1 MNANLDMQP
10 APQGSSLLAHDALTG
25 LAQARKTLPCKWF
38 YDATGSDLFERIT
51 ETPEYYP
58 TRVEARLL
66 QDLSGEL
73 AHSIPDLS
81 LIIEPGSGSSAKTR
95 ILLETQPKLREYVP
109 MDISADFLYA
119 TAEKLEHDFPHLKV
133 NPLVCD
139 FTALKQPLA
148 LGKNPSAANHC
159 QACMVFFPGSTIGN
173 FNTAEAV
180 ALLRNMRL
188 LIARN
193 TCWLLLGVD
202 MTQDAAKLHAAYNDA
217 AGITAQFNKNILARI
232 NRELHAD
239 FDLEAFQHRAIF
251 NEAQH
256 RVEMHLVSLCRQ
268 QVTVAGERF
277 RFAGGETIHTEN
289 SYKYPQPLFE
299 SLLHEAGWS
308 VNRVWRDTV
317 ESGFGVYLLR
327 SYH

>member
-1 MNANLDMQP
+1 MNANCDIQP
-10 APQGSSLLAHDALTG
+10 QQEAGSLLAHDTLAG
-25 LAQARKTLPCKWF
+25 LSQPKKTLPCKWF
-38 YDATGSDLFERIT
+38 YDAIGSDLFERIT

-66 QDLSGEL
+66 QDLSGDIASL
-73 AHSIPDLS
+73 IPDLS

-95 ILLETQPKLREYVP
+95 ILLDSQPKLREYVP
-109 MDISADFLYA
+109 MDISADFLHA
-119 TAEKLEHDFPHLKV
+119 SAEKLEEDFPHLQV

-139 FTALKQPLA
+139 FTALTEPLA
-148 LGKNPSAANHC
+148 IGHNR
-159 QACMVFFPGSTIGN
+159 ACMVFFPGSTIGN

-193 TCWLLLGVD
+193 ACWLLLGVD
-202 MTQDAAKLHAAYNDA
+202 MTQDSAKLHAAYNDA

-232 NRELHAD
+232 NRELDAD
-239 FDLEAFQHRAIF
+239 FDLRHFEHRAIV
-251 NEAQH
+251 NQARH
-256 RVEMHLVSLCRQ
+256 RVEMHLVSTRAQ

-277 RFAGGETIHTEN
+277 RFAAGESIHTEN
-289 SYKYPQPLFE
+289 SYKYPQAVFE
-299 SLLHEAGWS
+299 SLLHQAGWS
-308 VNRVWRDTV
+308 INRLWRDDT

-327 SYH
+327 SYN